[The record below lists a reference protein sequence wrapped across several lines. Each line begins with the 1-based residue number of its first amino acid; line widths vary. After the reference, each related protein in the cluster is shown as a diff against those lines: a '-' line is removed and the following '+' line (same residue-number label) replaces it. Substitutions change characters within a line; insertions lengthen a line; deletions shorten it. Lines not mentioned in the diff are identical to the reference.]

1 MKKMHVEEGIKHIGD
16 VGLYYRIQG
25 KGEPIVVL
33 HGGPGMNHTYFFPHF
48 ETLAKTYK
56 LICYDQRACGKSSG
70 DIHSLTVTTFV
81 NDLEGIRKAF
91 NLDTMNLMGHSWGG
105 LLALYYGVLYP
116 EKVNSLIL
124 VDTALVTADVLMNQ
138 QQNRETRLTHHD
150 QTALKNIFQSTEF
163 AHRIPEAMEAFFRIY
178 EGVNFYNRQFV
189 NQFFLQ
195 YEVEAAKKVLLVNEA
210 MQKDILNHDIHT
222 ELSRIDCL
230 TLIIHGDYDTVPV
243 KAAYTIRDL
252 INGSRCIILRDC
264 GHYPFI
270 ESPTEFF
277 KIVHAFLQDVIQ

>member
-1 MKKMHVEEGIKHIGD
+1 MYEEGIKYIDD

-48 ETLAKTYK
+48 EILATTYK

-70 DIHSLTVTTFV
+70 DIQSLNVKTAV

-91 NLDTMNLMGHSWGG
+91 NLDTMNIIGHSWGG
-105 LLALYYGVLYP
+105 LLALYYSVLYP
-116 EKVNSLIL
+116 EKVDSLIL
-124 VDTALVTADVLMNQ
+124 VSTALVTADVLMNQ
-138 QQNRETRLTHHD
+138 QQTRQTRLTQND
-150 QTALKNIFQSTEF
+150 RIELENLFQSTGF
-163 AHRIPEAMEAFFRIY
+163 AHRTPEAIKAFFKIY
-178 EGVNFYNRQFV
+178 ERVNFYNRQCI
-189 NQFFLQ
+189 NQFCLQ
-195 YEVEAAKKVLLVNEA
+195 YEVEAAKKVFLINEI
-210 MQKDILNHDIHT
+210 MQKDILNHNIHT
-222 ELSRIDCL
+222 FSRIDCP

-252 INGSRCIILRDC
+252 ISGSRCIILRDC

-270 ESPTEFF
+270 ESPKEFF
-277 KIVHAFLQDVIQ
+277 RIVHAFLQEVIR